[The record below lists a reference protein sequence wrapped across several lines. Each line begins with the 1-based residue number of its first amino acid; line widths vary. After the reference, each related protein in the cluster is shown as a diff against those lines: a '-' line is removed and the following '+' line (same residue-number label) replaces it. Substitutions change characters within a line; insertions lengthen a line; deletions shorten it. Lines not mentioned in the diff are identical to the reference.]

1 MTDAQRPLKAVVFG
15 ATGAVGKW
23 VVHEL
28 LSSSKFSQ
36 VVTVTR
42 RYASYPGYESADGK
56 SVHPKLVQVVADYE
70 NLSAV
75 ADQFNGADAAFCC
88 LGTTRAQAGSAEA
101 FRKVDLDYVV
111 SSAKVSH
118 EKNIKHYSLVS
129 AINADANSMLL
140 YPQTKGEAEEEIKKI
155 GFPQLSIYR
164 PAGLGEAERSVSR
177 PMERISLALVCAT
190 SFMIPKNYQNIP
202 VQSVARAMVRQAE
215 ASTVHQQP
223 TGSPIVEVFLSGVMQ
238 DMGAP
243 QQNP

>member
-164 PAGLGEAERSVSR
+164 PAGLGGLRTLSKISFIFLFTSR
-177 PMERISLALVCAT
+177 LCLKIIFNTRGPHQNRFYHDPRE
-190 SFMIPKNYQNIP
+190 KNNN
-202 VQSVARAMVRQAE
+202 M
-215 ASTVHQQP
+215 
-223 TGSPIVEVFLSGVMQ
+223 SPLFIHLLCTLI
-238 DMGAP
+238 
-243 QQNP
+243 